1 MATNEKRN
9 GMSDAFDPGRAK
21 PDNPKI
27 GSDQNFGLVF
37 GAVFALIA
45 LWPLLRGNRIHLWL
59 LAVAVIF
66 LVAAIVVPRAL
77 GPLNRLWFRLGIL
90 LSKIVTPL
98 VMGILFFVAVTPIAY
113 LMRWFSNDPLRLKRD
128 PAAKSYFIERSPPGP
143 VVGSFKD
150 QF

>member
-1 MATNEKRN
+1 
-9 GMSDAFDPGRAK
+9 MSDALDPGGAK
-21 PDNPKI
+21 PGNPKI
-27 GSDQNFGLVF
+27 GSDRNFGLVF
-37 GAVFALIA
+37 GLVFALIA
-45 LWPLLRGNRIHLWL
+45 LWPLFRGNRIHLWL
-59 LAVAVIF
+59 LAVAGIF
-66 LVAAIVVPRAL
+66 LIAAIVVPRSL

-113 LMRWFSNDPLRLKRD
+113 LMRWFSTDPLRLKRD